1 MNWNYI
7 ISRGLQAIYVIAA
20 LSVFVFVLVRLSPG
34 DPALARLGIGAG
46 SIVTHE
52 KYEIERKLLGL
63 DKPITVQY
71 LIWVRN
77 LATGDMGIAYAS
89 KKPIVWLVPR
99 KFMKTLPL
107 AASGLFLGIAI
118 AIPLGI
124 IAGTRPFT
132 WADNIISTVSLFG
145 IAAPS
150 FWIGLMLMLLF
161 GVYLGWFPTFG
172 SGPPGTDSI
181 HIQYLILP
189 AITVAVQL
197 VGSQAR
203 FMRSAMLEVMSSDY
217 IRTARSKGLTES
229 TVVLRHGLKNALLPV
244 VTIIGLDF
252 AAVLGSSVVTETVFR
267 WPGMGPLLVEAI
279 GDRDYGL
286 IQVLVMF
293 IGLIYITFNLA
304 VDITYGL
311 LDPRI
316 RYR

>member
-1 MNWNYI
+1 
-7 ISRGLQAIYVIAA
+7 
-20 LSVFVFVLVRLSPG
+20 
-34 DPALARLGIGAG
+34 
-46 SIVTHE
+46 
-52 KYEIERKLLGL
+52 
-63 DKPITVQY
+63 
-71 LIWVRN
+71 
-77 LATGDMGIAYAS
+77 
-89 KKPIVWLVPR
+89 
-99 KFMKTLPL
+99 
-107 AASGLFLGIAI
+107 
-118 AIPLGI
+118 
-124 IAGTRPFT
+124 
-132 WADNIISTVSLFG
+132 
-145 IAAPS
+145 
-150 FWIGLMLMLLF
+150 
-161 GVYLGWFPTFG
+161 
-172 SGPPGTDSI
+172 
-181 HIQYLILP
+181 
-189 AITVAVQL
+189 
-197 VGSQAR
+197 
-203 FMRSAMLEVMSSDY
+203 MLEVMSSDY

>member
-1 MNWNYI
+1 M
-7 ISRGLQAIYVIAA
+7 QAIYVIAA
-20 LSVFVFVLVRLSPG
+20 LSVLVFVLVRLSPG

-71 LIWVRN
+71 LIWLRN

-89 KKPIVWLVPR
+89 KKPIVWLVTR

-118 AIPLGI
+118 ALPLGI

-172 SGPPGTDSI
+172 SGPPGADSI

-189 AITVAVQL
+189 AITVAIQL

-304 VDITYGL
+304 VDIIYGL